1 MTAQHKRSVALGL
14 IEECADRLG
23 GMRDA
28 ASVRALV
35 SGLVEHA
42 YVIQGGHE
50 DRPYFTRTVSQVAN
64 LLRRHGWVEIARET
78 LEWGI
83 SRGACDGHVLSE
95 MAECHLARGDV
106 SAAEQTLERAAAAGV
121 STDAIFTSLVKA
133 YGRSGRPEA
142 ALQTFER
149 ARDAG
154 AITPLT
160 YPALIAAYAAAGDLT
175 RARAAFEAARL
186 DHLLSA
192 PAYTAMATAIAGA
205 GAVDELD
212 ALMDEARAVGEMS
225 SRLALTAIRVRLEQR
240 QFATARRLLESAKLD
255 GVADV
260 ACYVTTLTAC
270 HRAGR
275 HREAKRVVAGA
286 ASDTRLAPADLRRI
300 RAAHGRARRVVSQGG
315 ERPMAA

>member
-14 IEECADRLG
+14 IGECADRLG
-23 GMRDA
+23 AMRDA

-50 DRPYFTRTVSQVAN
+50 DRPYFARTVSQVAN
-64 LLRRHGWVEIARET
+64 LLRRHGWVEIACET
-78 LEWGI
+78 LEWGLT
-83 SRGACDGHVLSE
+83 RGACDGHLLSE
-95 MAECHLARGDV
+95 VAECHLARGDV

-133 YGRSGRPEA
+133 YGRSGRPDA

-154 AITPLT
+154 ALTPFT

-175 RARAAFEAARL
+175 RARAVFESARL
-186 DHLLSA
+186 ERLLSA
-192 PAYTAMATAIAGA
+192 PAYTAMATAIAGGGSA
-205 GAVDELD
+205 EELD

-225 SRLALTAIRVRLEQR
+225 SRLVLTAIRLRLEQR
-240 QFATARRLLESAKLD
+240 QFAAARRVLETAKTD

-260 ACYVTTLTAC
+260 ACYVTTITAC

-275 HREAKRVVAGA
+275 HREAKRVVASAIGDA
-286 ASDTRLAPADLRRI
+286 RLASEDLRRI
-300 RAAHGRARRVVSQGG
+300 RAAHGRARRAAPQGG